1 MHLNLLSSQNGFLPS
16 PKKDLSTIISGL
28 EGYESTIPTNW
39 HRFIHMKIIIA
50 AVTLFALLAPEASA
64 DHATRA
70 LRVLKGMTKEGKKGG
85 MKGGK
90 SQQCPA
96 EKPPLFVPQCEEESK
111 AKSIRFS
118 TFNGSLYRPNEGDL
132 MRELASPGSA
142 QPDIIATIIQK
153 VRPDVLLI
161 NEFDYDEDDVSLK
174 LFMSNYLGVAH
185 EGSKCSVVMVNR
197 SLSCRL

>member
-1 MHLNLLSSQNGFLPS
+1 
-16 PKKDLSTIISGL
+16 
-28 EGYESTIPTNW
+28 
-39 HRFIHMKIIIA
+39 MKIIIA
-50 AVTLFALLAPEASA
+50 AVTGFALLAPEASA

-70 LRVLKGMTKEGKKGG
+70 LRDLKGMSKDGKRGG
-85 MKGGK
+85 KGGK

-96 EKPPLFVPQCEEESK
+96 EKPPLTFPQCEEKSK

-118 TFNGSLYRPNEGDL
+118 TFNGSLFRPNEGDL
-132 MRELASPGSA
+132 KRELASPGSA

-153 VRPDVLLI
+153 VRPDVILI

-185 EGSKCSVVMVNR
+185 DGSK
-197 SLSCRL
+197 